1 MCDSTGGRHGILKLH
16 LINVSVCGRESCQTG
31 GHQCQQQTNTHTHK
45 HARFRVISQG
55 LWRAHTADCR
65 MLVGE
70 SVSNQHE
77 VAQTSNILPN
87 KHHHSMKRL
96 EKSVLF
102 PSRLTNGHL
111 WTFYTLVEPHLKISN
126 TAKMNNGYFKVW
138 DEDKDICVWYLISSR
153 KILTFSDVGLFSLLE

>member
-1 MCDSTGGRHGILKLH
+1 MPTTDKH
-16 LINVSVCGRESCQTG
+16 
-31 GHQCQQQTNTHTHK
+31 THTQT
-45 HARFRVISQG
+45 RSLQG
-55 LWRAHTADCR
+55 YFSRTLTRTHTDCR

-111 WTFYTLVEPHLKISN
+111 WTFYTLIEPHLKISN
-126 TAKMNNGYFKVW
+126 TAKMNNGYFKV
-138 DEDKDICVWYLISSR
+138 
-153 KILTFSDVGLFSLLE
+153 